1 MANRIKDALSPELY
15 EYYKNHRSKYERFAS
30 DLVLLQAKLFKGMV
44 DDKAFHVTKKK
55 HGWEYECDCVTWLN
69 DVTLKI
75 NTFSDFRKLYKNR
88 LKKYQFK
95 SPEYYAECEKIV
107 AENDVEYVRS
117 AMRAQSMRNYV
128 ARNYSA
134 PMPQKD
140 NYNARVISEC
150 EGNAKQLKQK
160 ENTELDMT
168 YFIDENIIKYKA
180 FDDSWKVTEV
190 VDYRGYRLYKFI
202 VGDYSED
209 GLLTNKAI
217 ISECVKWLAP
227 QINGVNS
234 FSLFE
239 KKFADRL
246 SHYKKSD
253 KSYYLE
259 CHYLVLK
266 EQNKAK
272 ENDIKRANGKMTD
285 EDKDACWQI
294 MFGFFIS
301 FFFLGIIAYV
311 LKHLIALAFNL
322 IATILV
328 VILNMFHGVF
338 CLLFNIDGDFWV
350 GDFDVISPMNAWKAG
365 GFIYGAIV
373 VIIVFRCLYEL
384 IKDKCKKNNNNLR
397 N

>member
-55 HGWEYECDCVTWLN
+55 YGWEYECDCVTWLN

-95 SPEYYAECEKIV
+95 SPEYYAECEKNV

-117 AMRAQSMRNYV
+117 AMRAQSMRIDV

-140 NYNARVISEC
+140 NCNDCVVG
-150 EGNAKQLKQK
+150 EGK
-160 ENTELDMT
+160 E
-168 YFIDENIIKYKA
+168 
-180 FDDSWKVTEV
+180 
-190 VDYRGYRLYKFI
+190 
-202 VGDYSED
+202 
-209 GLLTNKAI
+209 
-217 ISECVKWLAP
+217 
-227 QINGVNS
+227 
-234 FSLFE
+234 
-239 KKFADRL
+239 
-246 SHYKKSD
+246 
-253 KSYYLE
+253 
-259 CHYLVLK
+259 
-266 EQNKAK
+266 NKAK
-272 ENDIKRANGKMTD
+272 EQDKAKENEIKKANGKMTD
-285 EDKDACWQI
+285 KDKDDCWMI

-311 LKHLIALAFNL
+311 LKHLLFAAWVFITFIGYCLINAAYAFLGIIFNFDTGSGTDWSTDIIGTPL
-322 IATILV
+322 
-328 VILNMFHGVF
+328 GV
-338 CLLFNIDGDFWV
+338 
-350 GDFDVISPMNAWKAG
+350 WKAG

-384 IKDKCKKNNNNLR
+384 IKNKCKK
-397 N
+397 